1 LSEHEWDEISFL
13 KPANQDFAAPDFQ
26 QIFDHHLKV
35 VEQMRAHALRTQQ
48 PGNFDWEIYVHGFIV
63 ITRADWREHGVNAV
77 HCEQDRAKWK
87 VVQCR
92 LPVAQLD
99 SLYGIMEMDEYFDNL
114 CEYYDGSTNDGPDNQ
129 GGPAPVG
136 EWQFAV
142 YCTGSSERNPF
153 QVRTTACAE
162 IPDPRG
168 YGKFYRTG
176 QDCLDFF
183 TKVLPAGLIR
193 ENWPV
198 KYASSMKNPTLNGK
212 RELGA
217 VKLYPSLFVHVCGDI
232 SNIEIIKMEWDH
244 ETTRSEEELMK
255 IGRESKTTTRKCQAE
270 MLVATLEQLARGG

>member
-63 ITRADWREHGVNAV
+63 ITRADWREHGVTAV

-114 CEYYDGSTNDGPDNQ
+114 CEYYDGSSLPSTVQDHLRGTPFKSEPQ
-129 GGPAPVG
+129 RVPRYLTL
-136 EWQFAV
+136 AV
-142 YCTGSSERNPF
+142 MESSTAQAKIVWTSLPRYCR
-153 QVRTTACAE
+153 
-162 IPDPRG
+162 RG
-168 YGKFYRTG
+168 
-176 QDCLDFF
+176 
-183 TKVLPAGLIR
+183 
-193 ENWPV
+193 
-198 KYASSMKNPTLNGK
+198 
-212 RELGA
+212 
-217 VKLYPSLFVHVCGDI
+217 
-232 SNIEIIKMEWDH
+232 
-244 ETTRSEEELMK
+244 
-255 IGRESKTTTRKCQAE
+255 
-270 MLVATLEQLARGG
+270 